1 MDFSTLRSLAAGNAW
16 GSVWPELSLGCLALF
31 LLVLETGLPRSMHA
45 RIPVVSIAGQLGI
58 LGVLLLNFDTPYRA
72 TFNGLLMLSPQGQL
86 VRVFFLIS
94 SILVSLLAR
103 RSLPWQRVPRVEFH
117 HIVLVVAA
125 AMMLLVE
132 SRNFV
137 MLFVAL
143 ETVTVGLYILVSYY
157 RSNPKTLEAGLKY
170 LVMGA
175 LSSALLLFG
184 IVLLY
189 GVAGSPALSGR
200 TLEAMQYG
208 GLRGF
213 LEANPDNFLAAAG
226 IVLVLSG
233 VAFKI
238 GAFPF
243 QIWIPDVYQGA
254 PTPVTAFLAVASK
267 AAGFIVLLV
276 LVTEVFA
283 PYDWLVGP
291 VLTLM
296 AAATILFGNLAAL
309 KQNNVKRLIGLSG
322 VSHAGFI
329 LLAVVSV
336 SREPMAVGAVYFYL
350 YAYLIA
356 SFAVFGVMTVLAG
369 PDDSE
374 QELGDYAGL
383 ARESPFLAGV
393 LACGLGS
400 LAGIP
405 PFAGFMAKLL
415 VFVIAF
421 KAGHFGL
428 LGVAVAGVVV
438 SVYYYFGWIRTAYF
452 SDEAAISPKTAERAR
467 AGAGLTLGIALAAL
481 TLGSIVLGFYQGPLG
496 NWLAG
501 HCKAGRPPRPFPKYS
516 LRGCPGG
523 QRQWPSRQTQLLPR
537 WSQRPASQPP
547 PG

>member
-1 MDFSTLRSLAAGNAW
+1 MDFEALRGMAAANSWTAI
-16 GSVWPELSLGCLALF
+16 WPELSLGCLALL
-31 LLVLETGLPRSMHA
+31 LLVLETVLPRSAHGS
-45 RIPVVSIAGQLGI
+45 IPQVSLAGQLGI
-58 LGVLLLNFDTPYRA
+58 LAALLVNFGAPYSA
-72 TFNGLLMLSPQGQL
+72 AFNGLLMLSPPGQL
-86 VRVFFLIS
+86 MRAFFLLS
-94 SILVSLLAR
+94 SILVTVLAG
-103 RSLPWQRVPRVEFH
+103 RSLPRQGVPRVEFH

-143 ETVTVGLYILVSYY
+143 ETVTVGLYVLVAYY
-157 RSNPKTLEAGLKY
+157 RSSPKTLEAGLKY

-189 GVAGSPALSGR
+189 GVSGSPALAGR
-200 TLEAMQYG
+200 TAEAMQYG
-208 GLRGF
+208 GLHGF
-213 LEANPDNFLAAAG
+213 LEANPNNFMAAAG
-226 IVLVLSG
+226 IALVLSG

-267 AAGFIVLLV
+267 AAGFVVLLV
-276 LVTEVFA
+276 LVTEVFD
-283 PYDWLVGP
+283 PYAWLVGP

-336 SREPMAVGAVYFYL
+336 ARAPTAVGAVYFYL
-350 YAYLIA
+350 YAYLLA

-369 PDDSE
+369 DDDTE

-383 ARESPFLAGV
+383 SKESPFLAGV

-405 PFAGFMAKLL
+405 PFAGFMAKLF
-415 VFVIAF
+415 VFVAAF
-421 KAGHFGL
+421 RAGHFGL
-428 LGVAVAGVVV
+428 LAVAVAGVVI
-438 SVYYYFGWIRTAYF
+438 SIYYYFGWIRAAYF
-452 SDEAAISPKTAERAR
+452 SDEAPASPGTAERAR
-467 AGAGLTLGIALAAL
+467 AGAGLALGVALVAL
-481 TLGSIVLGFYQGPLG
+481 TVASVALGFYQGPL
-496 NWLAG
+496 WSWAS
-501 HCKAGRPPRPFPKYS
+501 GR
-516 LRGCPGG
+516 
-523 QRQWPSRQTQLLPR
+523 
-537 WSQRPASQPP
+537 
-547 PG
+547 